1 MDRPTFRR
9 QEREAP
15 PRQRLVLMGLLL
27 LLCTGLLIGRS
38 WLQSRADD
46 ARHEVVEVRGSVP
59 SPGFH
64 SVVQPVTVASA
75 VAAAGGH
82 SSDTRPVSPGSMISV
97 GPEGV
102 TMGPM
107 DKRLVFGL
115 PIAVNTASLAALES
129 VPGVGPVRAEAIL
142 RSRASVGRFES
153 LDQLTRVKGIGP
165 VTVAQIRPF
174 LTVD

>member
-1 MDRPTFRR
+1 M
-9 QEREAP
+9 
-15 PRQRLVLMGLLL
+15 MGLLL

-38 WLQSRADD
+38 WLESRAVGE
-46 ARHEVVEVRGSVP
+46 RREVVEVRGSVP

-82 SSDTRPVSPGSMISV
+82 SRDSRLVPLGSTVSV
-97 GPEGV
+97 GPEGAAI
-102 TMGPM
+102 GPM

-115 PIAVNTASLAALES
+115 PIAVNTASQAALES
-129 VPGVGPVRAEAIL
+129 VPGLGPVRAEAIVQA
-142 RSRASVGRFES
+142 RNSGGRFES

-165 VTVAQIRPF
+165 VTVAHIRPF